1 MAPGSRQVR
10 QGHEDDLLRA
20 GRERPA
26 GCYRLSEDAV
36 EITFGA
42 DLVVVLVRADLS
54 DPHNAIVEVRD
65 YVGGRWP
72 SLAFPKTLRDR
83 GCGISNST
91 HSSIAWTC
99 SSGLSARYHASPSS
113 PMSRTMGVWLSMRS
127 ALGRD
132 HLTAQLAC
140 GIRLRVDVHVPFA
153 RCALLCLLG
162 RQRGLPAYRISG
174 RGAPL
179 SQPDHH
185 RSALARYGR
194 AVEMRQSDR
203 ARQPTIRDVPGDHL
217 GCRVIGEFNLSRA
230 ARRYWR
236 HALLPG
242 QCKFEGV
249 GPRRPGPGDSGQGG
263 GKNEDSPRDCGT
275 HDCPPTVP
283 TARNAVDHT
292 TCRYLVISRFTPVER
307 PLLAGERHGIK
318 LNDLDRRTRA
328 RGQRRFA

>member
-113 PMSRTMGVWLSMRS
+113 PMSRTMGVWLPVRS

-132 HLTAQLAC
+132 HLTAQLAR
-140 GIRLRVDVHVPFA
+140 GMRLRVDVHVPFA
-153 RCALLCLLG
+153 RCELLCLLG
-162 RQRGLPAYRISG
+162 RQRGLPRYRISG

-194 AVEMRQSDR
+194 AVKMRQSDR
-203 ARQPTIRDVPGDHL
+203 ARQPAIRDIPGDHP

-230 ARRYWR
+230 ARRHRW

-242 QCKFEGV
+242 QRKLEGV
-249 GPRRPGPGDSGQGG
+249 GPRRPGPGDRHQGDAN
-263 GKNEDSPRDCGT
+263 NEDSPTDCAI
-275 HDCPPTVP
+275 HDRPPTRRP
-283 TARNAVDHT
+283 PRDAV
-292 TCRYLVISRFTPVER
+292 VILHADI
-307 PLLAGERHGIK
+307 LLFQGSSS
-318 LNDLDRRTRA
+318 
-328 RGQRRFA
+328 